1 MKGMVAARQGGK
13 RVGYVR
19 VSSSGQNEA
28 RQLEGVQ
35 LDKTFTD
42 KVSGK
47 DTARPKLQAAL
58 DYVREGDVLVVHS
71 MDRLARNMSDLEA
84 LVRSL
89 TSKAV
94 TVEFVSERLT
104 FTGSDDKY
112 ATLLLHILG
121 GVAQFER
128 AIIRERQREGIAL
141 AKARGVY
148 KGRKP
153 SLTPD
158 KVTDIRKRLGAGETV
173 AALAREFKVSRQTIY
188 QHLAA

>member
-1 MKGMVAARQGGK
+1 MMAARQGGK

-19 VSSSGQNEA
+19 VSSIGQNEA

-35 LDKTFTD
+35 LDQTFTD
-42 KVSGK
+42 KCSGK
-47 DTARPKLQAAL
+47 DTERPKLQAAL
-58 DYVREGDVLVVHS
+58 EYVRDGDVLVVHS

-84 LVRSL
+84 LVRTL
-89 TSKAV
+89 TGKGI
-94 TVEFVSERLT
+94 TVEFVSERLM

-128 AIIRERQREGIAL
+128 SIIRERQREGIAI
-141 AKARGVY
+141 AKAAGVY

-158 KVTDIRKRLGAGETV
+158 KVTAIRGRVKAGEKI
-173 AALAREFKVSRQTIY
+173 AALAREYQVSRQTMY
-188 QHLAA
+188 QHLAV

>member
-1 MKGMVAARQGGK
+1 MMAARQGGK

-19 VSSSGQNEA
+19 VSSAGQNEA
-28 RQLEGVQ
+28 RQLEGMQ

-42 KVSGK
+42 KVSGR
-47 DTARPKLQAAL
+47 DTARPKLQAVL

-71 MDRLARNMSDLEA
+71 MDRLARNMSDLET
-84 LVRSL
+84 LVRTL
-89 TSKAV
+89 TGKGI

-128 AIIRERQREGIAL
+128 AIIHERQREGIAL
-141 AKARGVY
+141 AKAQGVY

-153 SLTPD
+153 SLTPGN
-158 KVTDIRKRLGAGETV
+158 VMEIRHRIADGEKIS
-173 AALAREFKVSRQTIY
+173 ALAREYKVSRQTVY
-188 QHLAA
+188 QHLAG